1 LFTISLHLLHV
12 LLEKN
17 KTKDLEKNIK
27 DAAIFFNDFI
37 NYFDEN
43 GGNVFYEY
51 NNENSILR
59 RPMKDYNLL
68 KCLIHS
74 DIMSKSQFFLLK
86 KSMIIKINNSSEFIA
101 ILLKHEIIQKEKS
114 YIKDHIISIDSE
126 AIKNKKRI

>member
-1 LFTISLHLLHV
+1 MFTISLHLLHV

-59 RPMKDYNLL
+59 RTMKDYNLL

-86 KSMIIKINNSSEFIA
+86 KSMIIKINNSSEFVA

-126 AIKNKKRI
+126 VIKNKKRI